1 VVGVT
6 GRVQGVQV
14 RRVLAAAALLLFAA
28 PLLLAGCTDSGPLDP
43 VAAWHGV
50 QGGSIAGQRPP
61 PPGSDAPYP
70 NLASVPARPEA
81 DDAAARARV
90 AAGLMADQANAALAV
105 ATPIVLPAPARPG
118 GAVAAPD
125 SGASAS
131 LAAASKPASGP
142 AASRAGTAP
151 TLSVPV
157 TPPPPAAIGAAMAVR
172 PPPPPTLPGVA
183 QVTAPAPP
191 GTLPPPP
198 PATATAVAVAF
209 LPGSV
214 ELSPVGS
221 RDLRSLAARRTG
233 RTVIVAGYGDAP
245 EGDPARQADALAV
258 AWQRAA
264 AIARGLAAAGVPA
277 AAMEVTARATG
288 QGGQARLAN

>member
-1 VVGVT
+1 
-6 GRVQGVQV
+6 V
-14 RRVLAAAALLLFAA
+14 RRVLAAGALLLV
-28 PLLLAGCTDSGPLDP
+28 AGCTDGGPLDP
-43 VAAWHGV
+43 VTAWHGFE
-50 QGGSIAGQRPP
+50 GGSIAGQHPP

-81 DDAAARARV
+81 DDATARARI

-105 ATPIVLPAPARPG
+105 ATPVVLPAPARPG
-118 GAVAAPD
+118 RAAAAPD

-131 LAAASKPASGP
+131 LAAASKPVSGP
-142 AASRAGTAP
+142 AAPPARTAP

-157 TPPPPAAIGAAMAVR
+157 APPPPAAIGASIPSR
-172 PPPPPTLPGVA
+172 PPPPPALPGVA
-183 QVTAPAPP
+183 QVTVPAPP

-209 LPGSV
+209 PSGSI

-221 RDLRSLAARRTG
+221 RDLRSLAAHRAG

-245 EGDPARQADALAV
+245 EGDPARQADALEV

-288 QGGQARLAN
+288 QGGQARFAN